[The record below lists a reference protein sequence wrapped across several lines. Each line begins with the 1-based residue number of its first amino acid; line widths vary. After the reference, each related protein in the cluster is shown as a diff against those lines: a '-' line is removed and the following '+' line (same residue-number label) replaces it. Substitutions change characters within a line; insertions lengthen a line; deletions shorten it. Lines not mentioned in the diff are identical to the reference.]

1 MNRHACVKIGV
12 ASLLFITAAYGIPAF
27 AAKDVIYPSEASAMI
42 NDASVTVG
50 NDFTA
55 GANGH
60 TALDNA
66 LYAGDAVKV
75 TATWKIQDNRG
86 PGTDTS
92 YPIEGRSVGFSVLPA
107 ETNPAP
113 LAATLTSAWCAGIT
127 SSTSTCTAEINFYA
141 PAAIGG
147 YVVEIAAADSV
158 TGSGSNT
165 ALNGRTHVISFSVE
179 LLDETVQPKETKLT
193 VDPKCVLFNGDV
205 NLTATL
211 EELAGGVKI
220 ENADISYEIDSIL
233 AGSTVTGANGIANLP
248 YNVTGLSAG
257 DHILYAEF
265 SGSYDYLKSND
276 TNTLGISY
284 LFMGFGQPING
295 DGSSIFSGRVVPVK
309 IKLVDAFG
317 LPVTDAEPTVWLAPY
332 DTIEGVGEELKQV
345 SSVAASDT
353 DNVMRYVPE
362 DRQYVYNWDTKDL
375 ENGTYAVVVELGD
388 SPTCRTENPYAI
400 ITVAKKGGRK

>member
-1 MNRHACVKIGV
+1 MNRHAYLKAGV
-12 ASLLFITAAYGIPAF
+12 ASLLFIAAAYGMPAF

-42 NDASVTVG
+42 NGAPVTVG
-50 NDFTA
+50 SDFAA

-75 TATWKIQDNRG
+75 TATWKIQDNSG
-86 PGTDTS
+86 HGTNTS
-92 YPIEGRSVGFSVLPA
+92 YPRSVGFSVLPA
-107 ETNPAP
+107 ESNPV
-113 LAATLTSAWCAGIT
+113 LLTATLTSAWCTDIT
-127 SSTSTCTAEINFYA
+127 SSMGTCTAEIDFSA

-179 LLDETVQPKETKLT
+179 LLDESVQPKETKLT

-233 AGSTVTGANGIANLP
+233 AGSAVTGANGIASLL
-248 YNVTGLSAG
+248 YNVTGLGAG
-257 DHILYAEF
+257 DHILHAAF

-295 DGSSIFSGRVVPVK
+295 DGSSIFSGRVIPIK